1 MTSYEQ
7 HMREE
12 REALLAGEK
21 QKLVGRIKKALL
33 GFAAFLVFLLVMGS
47 WYTVDQGERGVV
59 VRFGEITQVSDPGL
73 AFKFPLMDAV
83 RKISVQERITRYSDL
98 ETYSRDQQP
107 ATMTVSV
114 RYMIDSSRIPE
125 LYEGFGSIQGLID
138 RQITPKVLEET
149 KTVFGRY
156 NAVEAIRE
164 RGRLNVEIAQA
175 VQASVTGP
183 VIILGVQVEDVAF
196 SRAYENSVEQRMLAE
211 VAVER
216 ERQNL
221 ERERV
226 EADIVRTRA
235 EAEADRIRFAAQAE
249 ADAIRLRGDAEA
261 SAIRERAEALA
272 ENQNLVDLVKA
283 ERWNGQL
290 PTTVLPNGTIPF
302 IEANK

>member
-1 MTSYEQ
+1 MTNKQIALIASGVL
-7 HMREE
+7 
-12 REALLAGEK
+12 ALL
-21 QKLVGRIKKALL
+21 L
-33 GFAAFLVFLLVMGS
+33 FFLSFGA

-59 VRFGEITQVSDPGL
+59 VRFGEVTHVAEAGL
-73 AFKFPLMDAV
+73 SFKVPLMDSV
-83 RKISVQERITRYSDL
+83 RKISVQERITRYANL

-138 RQITPKVLEET
+138 RQVTPKVLEET

-175 VQASVTGP
+175 VQESVTGP
-183 VIILGVQVEDVAF
+183 VVILGVQVEDVSF
-196 SRAYENSVEQRMLAE
+196 STAYENSVEQRMLAE

-249 ADAIRLRGDAEA
+249 ADAIRLRGTAEA
-261 SAIRERAEALA
+261 QAISERAEALG
-272 ENQNLVDLVKA
+272 QNPLLIELVKA
-283 ERWNGQL
+283 ERWSGVL
-290 PTTVLPNGTIPF
+290 PTTMLPNSTVPF
-302 IEANK
+302 IEAVKQ